1 MSVNIQ
7 IAPFSNL
14 IVAVIFII
22 VAFFFFGWLRGKIGT
37 TSAGRDLLFVSD
49 TIIYIN
55 FLGQI
60 LFFGLVILFVIA
72 MYNASQQNNKKDS
85 NN

>member
-22 VAFFFFGWLRGKIGT
+22 VAFFFFGWLRGKIGA
-37 TSAGRDLLFVSD
+37 TSTGRDLLFISD
-49 TIIYIN
+49 SIIFIN
-55 FLGQI
+55 FIGQI
-60 LFFGLVILFVIA
+60 LFFGLVIFFVIA
-72 MYNASQQNNKKDS
+72 MYNASQKNNKKDS
-85 NN
+85 DN